1 MFPKQIIVVYL
12 RGPSE
17 KIGFEQKSR
26 IFLYEHVSKH
36 VPKANY
42 RCVPP
47 RAFPK
52 NTSRAKIENFLVNII
67 FVYLR
72 GPSRGSFSIFFW
84 ILCVTANL
92 APFIF
97 TSIFLQNEFPSISVE
112 FLGARANFPTC
123 STSCS
128 LAPKENP
135 ASKACGKKLISIPI
149 KYSVRFISSV

>member
-1 MFPKQIIVVYL
+1 MFPKLIIVVYL

-17 KIGFEQKSR
+17 KIRFEQKSR
-26 IFLYEHVSKH
+26 FSLYKHVSKH

-97 TSIFLQNEFPSISVE
+97 TKYFWQNRFPIRSVE
-112 FLGARANFPTC
+112 FLGSRANFPTC

-128 LAPKENP
+128 PAQKENP
-135 ASKACGKKLISIPI
+135 ASKACGNK
-149 KYSVRFISSV
+149 F